1 MRQVTDTD
9 TGDWGRATATFS
21 GDRVHRYLLTR
32 TWDENL
38 PTVNFLMLN
47 PSTADAFQLD
57 PTNRR
62 CVGFAQAWG
71 YGSMVTTNIFAF
83 RSTDPVGLRTAIDP
97 VGRDN
102 DEAILSAA
110 ASADL
115 VIAAWGTHGE
125 LHGRGATVKSMLENA
140 GSDLHLLRLTKHGHP
155 GHPLYVSGATLPS
168 KWN

>member
-1 MRQVTDTD
+1 MRQVTDTES
-9 TGDWGRATATFS
+9 GDWGMATATFS

-32 TWDENL
+32 TWDEEL

-47 PSTADAFQLD
+47 PSTADAFRLD

-71 YGSMVTTNIFAF
+71 YGSMVTTNIFAY
-83 RSTDPVGLRTAIDP
+83 RSTDPAGLQTATDP
-97 VGRDN
+97 VGPDN

-110 ASADL
+110 GSADL

-125 LHGRGATVKSMLENA
+125 LHNRGATVKTMLDSA
-140 GSDLHLLRLTKHGHP
+140 GIELQLLRLTKHGHP
-155 GHPLYVSGATLPS
+155 GHPLYVSADTVPS

>member
-1 MRQVTDTD
+1 M
-9 TGDWGRATATFS
+9 FS
-21 GDRVHRYLLTR
+21 TDRVHRYLLTR
-32 TWDENL
+32 TWDASL

-83 RSTDPVGLRTAIDP
+83 RSTDPAGLRTAIDA
-97 VGRDN
+97 VGPAN
-102 DEAILSAA
+102 DDAIVEAAVA
-110 ASADL
+110 ADL

-125 LHGRGATVKSMLENA
+125 LQGR
-140 GSDLHLLRLTKHGHP
+140 SDAVRELLRKAEVSLHVLRLTKAGHP
-155 GHPLYVSGATLPS
+155 GHPLYVAGDTVPTL
-168 KWN
+168 WV

>member
-1 MRQVTDTD
+1 MLLLTDTAS
-9 TGDWGRATATFS
+9 GELGEASATFS
-21 GDRVHRYLLTR
+21 HDRVHRYLLTR
-32 TWDENL
+32 TWASSL

-83 RSTDPVGLRTAIDP
+83 RSTNPAGLRTTKDPVGP
-97 VGRDN
+97 EN
-102 DEAILSAA
+102 DEAILNAA
-110 ASADL
+110 KNADL

-125 LHGRGATVKSMLENA
+125 LQDRGNA
-140 GSDLHLLRLTKHGHP
+140 VRGLLTEAGIELHVLRLTKAGHP
-155 GHPLYVSGATLPS
+155 GHPLYVAGDTLPTP
-168 KWN
+168 WG